1 MQRFMIIRVIQS
13 VFTLLVLSVVV
24 FFGSELTGDMA
35 LALATPDTTKAELEQ
50 IRHNLGLDKPA
61 YVRYGSYLG
70 NALKGDL
77 GVSGTQRRPVL
88 DMLMDRL
95 PATIQLAAAGLL
107 VAMVLGIPLG
117 ILAAVKH
124 NTIFDKLAKG
134 FAVIGMSA
142 PGFWVAIMLIFLF
155 GVKLDSWTNGAFSL
169 PTFGKGGI
177 DHYILPAF
185 AISLFIMAGFM
196 RLTRSSMLEV
206 LDSEYVKFARIKG
219 LNERLVIYKH
229 ALKNAIIPVLT
240 FGGVSFAGLLN
251 GAIVVEVVFAWP
263 GLGRM
268 MLDSIRQRDTTVILA
283 TIMVSGFLYILLATI
298 VDILYAY
305 VDPRIRFG

>member
-1 MQRFMIIRVIQS
+1 MQRFIIIRIIQS
-13 VFTLLVLSVVV
+13 FFTLLVLSVVV
-24 FFGSELTGDMA
+24 FFGSELTGN
-35 LALATPDTTKAELEQ
+35 LALSLATADTTKEELRQ
-50 IRHNLGLDKPA
+50 IEIKLGLDKPA
-61 YVRYGSYLG
+61 YERYASYLG
-70 NALKGDL
+70 NAVRGDL
-77 GVSGTQRRPVL
+77 GMSGSQRRPVL
-88 DMLMDRL
+88 DMLMERL
-95 PATIQLAAAGLL
+95 PATIQLAGAGLL

-117 ILAAVKH
+117 ILAAVRY
-124 NTIFDKLAKG
+124 NTIFDRLAKG

-142 PGFWVAIMLIFLF
+142 PQFWVAIMLIFLF
-155 GVKLDSWTNGAFSL
+155 GVKLEVL
-169 PTFGKGGI
+169 PTYGKGGI

-219 LNERLVIYKH
+219 LNERLVIYSH
-229 ALKNAIIPVLT
+229 AFKNAIIPVLT

-268 MLDSIRQRDTTVILA
+268 MLDSIRQRDINVILA
-283 TIMVSGFLYILLATI
+283 TILVSGLLYIIMSTI

>member
-13 VFTLLVLSVVV
+13 FVTLLVLSVVV
-24 FFGSELTGDMA
+24 FFGSELTGD
-35 LALATPDTTKAELEQ
+35 LALAMSTADTTKAELEE

-61 YVRYGSYLG
+61 YIRYASYLG
-70 NALKGDL
+70 NALRGDL
-77 GVSGTQRRPVL
+77 GTSGMQHRPVL
-88 DMLMDRL
+88 DMLMERL
-95 PATIQLAAAGLL
+95 PATIQLAGAGLL

-117 ILAAVKH
+117 IVAAVRY
-124 NTIFDKLAKG
+124 NTLFDRLAKG

-142 PGFWVAIMLIFLF
+142 PQFWVAIMLIFLF
-155 GVKLDSWTNGAFSL
+155 GVKLEVL

-177 DHYILPAF
+177 DHYVLPAF

-283 TIMVSGFLYILLATI
+283 TILASGFLYILMSTI

>member
-1 MQRFMIIRVIQS
+1 MQRFIIIRIVQS
-13 VFTLLVLSVVV
+13 IFTLLVLSVVV

-35 LALATPDTTKAELEQ
+35 LALATADTTKEELEG
-50 IRHNLGLDKPA
+50 IRRSLGLDKPA
-61 YVRYGSYLG
+61 YVRFASYLG
-70 NALKGDL
+70 NALQGDL
-77 GVSGTQRRPVL
+77 GTSGTQRRPVL
-88 DMLMDRL
+88 DMLFERL
-95 PATIQLAAAGLL
+95 PATIQLAAVGLL
-107 VAMVLGIPLG
+107 VAMILGIPLG

-124 NTIFDKLAKG
+124 NGIFDKLAKA

-142 PGFWVAIMLIFLF
+142 PGFWVAIMLIFVF
-155 GVKLDSWTNGAFSL
+155 GVKLEVL
-169 PTFGKGGI
+169 PTYGKGGI

-283 TIMVSGFLYILLATI
+283 TILVSGFLYIVMATI

>member
-1 MQRFMIIRVIQS
+1 MIIRIVQS
-13 VFTLLVLSVVV
+13 VVTLLVLSVVV
-24 FFGSELTGDMA
+24 FFGAELTGDLA
-35 LALATPDTTKAELEQ
+35 LALSTADTTKEELVQ
-50 IRHNLGLDKPA
+50 IRKNLGLDKPA
-61 YVRYGSYLG
+61 YVRYASYLG
-70 NALKGDL
+70 NVLQGDL
-77 GVSGTQRRPVL
+77 GISGTQRRPVL
-88 DMLMDRL
+88 DMLLERL
-95 PATIQLAAAGLL
+95 PATIQLAGAGLL

-117 ILAAVKH
+117 ILAAVKY
-124 NTIFDKLAKG
+124 NTLFDRLAKG

-142 PGFWVAIMLIFLF
+142 PQFWVAIMLIFLF
-155 GVKLDSWTNGAFSL
+155 GVKLENWTQGSLSL

-283 TIMVSGFLYILLATI
+283 TIMVSGLLYILMATI